1 MNSNFP
7 QCIYCDHVKNGYP
20 SPGDIGPD
28 GKCVMTSYKAC
39 NGSENEIKKNSES
52 QVHKYLFMIFVIFT
66 ALNLS
71 YYYPL
76 AIPPAILLL
85 FLLS

>member
-1 MNSNFP
+1 MSSLK
-7 QCIYCDHVKNGYP
+7 CIYHDPKNGYP

-28 GKCVMTSYKAC
+28 GKGIMTSCKAC
-39 NGSENEIKKNSES
+39 NGSENETKKNSES

-66 ALNLS
+66 ALYLL
-71 YYYPL
+71 YYY
-76 AIPPAILLL
+76 PPAILLL